1 MSKENENTS
10 SNDKNKNQDSSKEQ
24 NLENKQNEENI
35 QSNSDK
41 SLNNPKNKEEDSK
54 IPHPLPLKL
63 NKVKNRLLFLSPTVR
78 TGLERECNKNDFFR
92 EGDSYIGKGAF
103 GEVWKVS
110 HRQSNKIYVIKVMD
124 KAAITDQ
131 NLSDQRDNYIHYL
144 EDKLGLIKELQHN
157 I

>member
-1 MSKENENTS
+1 MNKENESAS
-10 SNDKNKNQDSSKEQ
+10 SNDKIKDSTKEP
-24 NLENKQNEENI
+24 NSENKSNQENS
-35 QSNSDK
+35 QS
-41 SLNNPKNKEEDSK
+41 SLNSQKNREEKSV
-54 IPHPLPLKL
+54 PHPLSLKL

-124 KAAITDQ
+124 V
-131 NLSDQRDNYIHYL
+131 
-144 EDKLGLIKELQHN
+144 
-157 I
+157 